1 MIERWK
7 LYGYKDVQLF
17 NLAVYLICSVIII
30 IELLKICVCGIMLVL
45 RMIQGTVQVL
55 GSLTLVPVLENG
67 MIAIN

>member
-17 NLAVYLICSVIII
+17 HLAVYLICSVIII